1 MAAVTICS
9 DFGAQENKVC
19 HCFHCFPIYL
29 PWSYWTG
36 CPDVSFLN
44 VEFYVSFFH
53 LSLSSRG
60 SLVPLHFL
68 PEGWCH
74 LHIWGFWYFSWKSWF
89 FYLFVHLE
97 MIVFQFM
104 MFWSENYIMYLE
116 RLYSIPEGIQMN
128 PNLNFVSVL
137 LWSQDIVNKI
147 IVIIIAAKFLF
158 IECFSLW

>member
-1 MAAVTICS
+1 
-9 DFGAQENKVC
+9 
-19 HCFHCFPIYL
+19 
-29 PWSYWTG
+29 
-36 CPDVSFLN
+36 
-44 VEFYVSFFH
+44 
-53 LSLSSRG
+53 
-60 SLVPLHFL
+60 
-68 PEGWCH
+68 
-74 LHIWGFWYFSWKSWF
+74 
-89 FYLFVHLE
+89 

>member
-29 PWSYWTG
+29 PWSYRTG